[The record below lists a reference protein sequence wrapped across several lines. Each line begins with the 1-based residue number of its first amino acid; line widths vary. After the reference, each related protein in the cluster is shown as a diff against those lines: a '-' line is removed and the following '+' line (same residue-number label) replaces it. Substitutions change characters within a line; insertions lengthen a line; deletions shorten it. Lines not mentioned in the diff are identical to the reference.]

1 MEGHQAAYL
10 DERDDIYL
18 AFDGDA
24 DRCLAVDEKGQLVDG
39 DQIMV
44 ILANELLQRKALKQ
58 ATLATTVM
66 SNIGLHQAIKKAGG
80 SVMVTSVGDRYVLEA
95 MQKNGLSL
103 GGEQSGH
110 IIFGE
115 YSTTGD
121 GLMTALQLLA
131 ALKRSGAPL
140 SQLAELMTRFPQVL
154 VNVRVRSKAGWEQ
167 NANIAAAIQTAEQ
180 QLGELGRI
188 LVRAS
193 GTEPLIRVMAEGPVL
208 AELEQLAE
216 QVAQAI
222 RDELN

>member
-1 MEGHQAAYL
+1 M
-10 DERDDIYL
+10 
-18 AFDGDA
+18 
-24 DRCLAVDEKGQLVDG
+24 
-39 DQIMV
+39 
-44 ILANELLQRKALKQ
+44 
-58 ATLATTVM
+58 
-66 SNIGLHQAIKKAGG
+66 
-80 SVMVTSVGDRYVLEA
+80 LEA

-208 AELEQLAE
+208 TELEQLAE

>member
-1 MEGHQAAYL
+1 MEGLQAAVIAQQA
-10 DERDDIYL
+10 DIGL

-208 AELEQLAE
+208 TELEQLAE